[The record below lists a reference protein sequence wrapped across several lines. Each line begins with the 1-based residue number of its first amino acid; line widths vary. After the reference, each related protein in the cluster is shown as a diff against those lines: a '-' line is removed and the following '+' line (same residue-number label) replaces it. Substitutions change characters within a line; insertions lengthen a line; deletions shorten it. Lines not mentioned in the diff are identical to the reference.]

1 MALFFGK
8 KEEKEEK
15 ATWSLDQGL
24 LNALIVGLEEG
35 VIVYDTSFKVSNFN
49 KSAEDIFKIKAS
61 EVVGKTFSLAKAKS
75 FKSKVLAQAMFP
87 SLAPTVIRRS
97 DPGTYPQ
104 IIEVSLENPAKE
116 LRIVTHKI
124 VDDLGKTRVFIKVI
138 KDRTREL
145 ELLRAKSDFITIAA
159 HQLRTPTTALNWALD
174 NLSKD
179 KSLSKD
185 SKGELKIARQT
196 AKNLIK
202 TINDLINITQIEEGK
217 FGYNF
222 NKLELNK
229 FLSKLLSDADA
240 VAKEYKVK
248 LYYKRPK
255 SKEVFVNADK
265 ARLGLAIANL
275 IDNAIKYNVPNGQVI
290 VSLKKIPNKPMVEI
304 SVRDTGVGIPKND
317 IKKLFTKF
325 FRAKNIEQ
333 YGVEGSGLGLY
344 LTKNIIN
351 RHGGTIRV
359 DSVESRG
366 STFYFTLPTDPKL
379 IPLKILE

>member
-49 KSAEDIFKIKAS
+49 KAAEDIFKIKAS

-255 SKEVFVNADK
+255 SKEVFVSADK

>member
-1 MALFFGK
+1 
-8 KEEKEEK
+8 
-15 ATWSLDQGL
+15 
-24 LNALIVGLEEG
+24 
-35 VIVYDTSFKVSNFN
+35 
-49 KSAEDIFKIKAS
+49 
-61 EVVGKTFSLAKAKS
+61 
-75 FKSKVLAQAMFP
+75 MFP